1 MGLPFTPDQFFD
13 VFNDYNRWLWPVLL
27 LGGLHGMPFPECLS
41 CPTTI
46 LTIGLLM
53 AARPM
58 PVVTAIIP
66 IIWSLIGGSA
76 AILFGVSADLMLL
89 VAGAGL
95 FVHIIVTLRRSER
108 DSAVSTQ
115 ILEKPRSS

>member
-1 MGLPFTPDQFFD
+1 M
-13 VFNDYNRWLWPVLL
+13 VVPVLL

-95 FVHIIVTLRRSER
+95 FIHIVVTLLRSER